1 MRFWVGR
8 SEKKK
13 KINKIGKTSLKM
25 GGTVPQHN
33 ISMDPLKQSGKNRRR
48 CQIKREQGNK
58 DEPPKLHTNL
68 PASMTFQQLLERIV
82 SIFRISRLYAE

>member
-1 MRFWVGR
+1 
-8 SEKKK
+8 
-13 KINKIGKTSLKM
+13 M

-58 DEPPKLHTNL
+58 DEPPKLHTDL

-82 SIFRISRLYAE
+82 SIFRISRLYAEYILKSVGNKYLKILICGGGIE